1 MTALRALLGEV
12 QKIQTEQWKN
22 HARVQMPAS
31 KTRRTLMTNKQLN
44 EVAETPTLSL
54 QEMSQAEQA
63 EVENLVDLL
72 YTQRLV
78 TNGSALLASHAQRTR
93 RTTQILQE
101 RPSEQP
107 EASEAS
113 EASEALATLLNVSV
127 ETSLRFF
134 FAPLYF
140 VPLFFIR
147 ERAGKTESGDGRG
160 QERELASQREYSL
173 IR

>member
-1 MTALRALLGEV
+1 
-12 QKIQTEQWKN
+12 
-22 HARVQMPAS
+22 
-31 KTRRTLMTNKQLN
+31 MTNKQLN
-44 EVAETPTLSL
+44 EVAETPTSSL
-54 QEMSQAEQA
+54 QEMSQAEA
-63 EVENLVDLL
+63 ENLVDLL

-78 TNGSALLASHAQRTR
+78 TNGSAIRASHAQRTR
-93 RTTQILQE
+93 RTTQSLQE
-101 RPSEQP
+101 RSSKQP
-107 EASEAS
+107 
-113 EASEALATLLNVSV
+113 EALATLLSVSV

-134 FAPLYF
+134 FAPLFF

>member
-1 MTALRALLGEV
+1 
-12 QKIQTEQWKN
+12 
-22 HARVQMPAS
+22 
-31 KTRRTLMTNKQLN
+31 MTNKQLN
-44 EVAETPTLSL
+44 EVAETPTSSL
-54 QEMSQAEQA
+54 QEMNQS

-72 YTQRLV
+72 YTQRLA
-78 TNGSALLASHAQRTR
+78 TNGSALLASQAQRTR
-93 RTTQILQE
+93 RTTQSLQE
-101 RPSEQP
+101 RSSEQP
-107 EASEAS
+107 

-140 VPLFFIR
+140 VPLFFIG

-160 QERELASQREYSL
+160 QKREIASQREYSL

>member
-1 MTALRALLGEV
+1 
-12 QKIQTEQWKN
+12 
-22 HARVQMPAS
+22 
-31 KTRRTLMTNKQLN
+31 MTNKQLN
-44 EVAETPTLSL
+44 EVAETPTSSL
-54 QEMSQAEQA
+54 QEMSQAE
-63 EVENLVDLL
+63 VDNLVDLL

-93 RTTQILQE
+93 RTTQSLQE
-101 RPSEQP
+101 RSSEQP

-134 FAPLYF
+134 FAPLF
-140 VPLFFIR
+140 FAPLFIR
-147 ERAGKTESGDGRG
+147 ERAEKTESGDGRG
-160 QERELASQREYSL
+160 QEREIASQREYSL

>member
-1 MTALRALLGEV
+1 
-12 QKIQTEQWKN
+12 
-22 HARVQMPAS
+22 
-31 KTRRTLMTNKQLN
+31 MTNKQLN
-44 EVAETPTLSL
+44 EVAETPTSSL

-63 EVENLVDLL
+63 EVENLVDQL

-78 TNGSALLASHAQRTR
+78 TNGSALLASDAQRTR
-93 RTTQILQE
+93 RTTQSLQE
-101 RPSEQP
+101 RSSKQP
-107 EASEAS
+107 
-113 EASEALATLLNVSV
+113 EALATLLNDSV

-134 FAPLYF
+134 FAPLIF

-160 QERELASQREYSL
+160 QEREIASQREYSL

>member
-1 MTALRALLGEV
+1 
-12 QKIQTEQWKN
+12 
-22 HARVQMPAS
+22 
-31 KTRRTLMTNKQLN
+31 MTNKQLN
-44 EVAETPTLSL
+44 EVAETPTSSL
-54 QEMSQAEQA
+54 QEMSQAE
-63 EVENLVDLL
+63 VDNLVDLL

-93 RTTQILQE
+93 RTTQSLQE
-101 RPSEQP
+101 RSSEQP
-107 EASEAS
+107 EAS

-140 VPLFFIR
+140 VPLFFIG

-160 QERELASQREYSL
+160 QEREIASQREYSL

>member
-1 MTALRALLGEV
+1 
-12 QKIQTEQWKN
+12 
-22 HARVQMPAS
+22 
-31 KTRRTLMTNKQLN
+31 MTNKQLN
-44 EVAETPTLSL
+44 EVAEMPTSSL
-54 QEMSQAEQA
+54 QEMSEA

-72 YTQRLV
+72 YTQRLA
-78 TNGSALLASHAQRTR
+78 TNGSAILASHAQRTR
-93 RTTQILQE
+93 RTTQSLQE
-101 RPSEQP
+101 RSSKQP
-107 EASEAS
+107 
-113 EASEALATLLNVSV
+113 EALATLLSVSV

-160 QERELASQREYSL
+160 QERELASQREYFL

>member
-1 MTALRALLGEV
+1 
-12 QKIQTEQWKN
+12 
-22 HARVQMPAS
+22 
-31 KTRRTLMTNKQLN
+31 MTNKQLN
-44 EVAETPTLSL
+44 EVAQTPTSSL
-54 QEMSQAEQA
+54 QEMSEA

-72 YTQRLV
+72 YTQRLA
-78 TNGSALLASHAQRTR
+78 TNGSAILASHAQRTR
-93 RTTQILQE
+93 RTTQSLQE
-101 RPSEQP
+101 RSSKQP
-107 EASEAS
+107 
-113 EASEALATLLNVSV
+113 EALATLLSVSV

>member
-1 MTALRALLGEV
+1 
-12 QKIQTEQWKN
+12 
-22 HARVQMPAS
+22 
-31 KTRRTLMTNKQLN
+31 MTNKQLN
-44 EVAETPTLSL
+44 EVAETPTSSL
-54 QEMSQAEQA
+54 QEMSQAE
-63 EVENLVDLL
+63 EENLVDLL

-78 TNGSALLASHAQRTR
+78 TNGSALLASQTQRTR
-93 RTTQILQE
+93 RTTQSLQE
-101 RPSEQP
+101 RSSEQP
-107 EASEAS
+107 

-134 FAPLYF
+134 FAPLFF

-160 QERELASQREYSL
+160 QEREIASQREYSL

>member
-1 MTALRALLGEV
+1 
-12 QKIQTEQWKN
+12 
-22 HARVQMPAS
+22 
-31 KTRRTLMTNKQLN
+31 MTNKQLN
-44 EVAETPTLSL
+44 KVAETPTSSL
-54 QEMSQAEQA
+54 QEMNQA

-78 TNGSALLASHAQRTR
+78 TNGSTILASHAQRG
-93 RTTQILQE
+93 RTQSLQE
-101 RPSEQP
+101 RSSKQL
-107 EASEAS
+107 
-113 EASEALATLLNVSV
+113 EALATLLSDSV

-134 FAPLYF
+134 FAPLFF

>member
-1 MTALRALLGEV
+1 
-12 QKIQTEQWKN
+12 
-22 HARVQMPAS
+22 
-31 KTRRTLMTNKQLN
+31 MTNKQLN
-44 EVAETPTLSL
+44 EVAETPTSSL
-54 QEMSQAEQA
+54 QEMNQS

-72 YTQRLV
+72 YTQRLA
-78 TNGSALLASHAQRTR
+78 TNGSALLASQAQRTR
-93 RTTQILQE
+93 RTTQSLQE
-101 RPSEQP
+101 RSSEQP
-107 EASEAS
+107 

-134 FAPLYF
+134 FA
-140 VPLFFIR
+140 PLFFIR

>member
-1 MTALRALLGEV
+1 
-12 QKIQTEQWKN
+12 
-22 HARVQMPAS
+22 
-31 KTRRTLMTNKQLN
+31 MTNKQLN
-44 EVAETPTLSL
+44 EVAETPTSSL

-78 TNGSALLASHAQRTR
+78 TNGSTILQRTR
-93 RTTQILQE
+93 RTTQSLQE
-101 RPSEQP
+101 RSSKQP
-107 EASEAS
+107 
-113 EASEALATLLNVSV
+113 EALATLLNDSV

-134 FAPLYF
+134 FAPLIF

>member
-1 MTALRALLGEV
+1 
-12 QKIQTEQWKN
+12 
-22 HARVQMPAS
+22 
-31 KTRRTLMTNKQLN
+31 MTNKQLN
-44 EVAETPTLSL
+44 EVAQTPTSSL

-63 EVENLVDLL
+63 EVDNLVDQL

-78 TNGSALLASHAQRTR
+78 TNGSALLASDAQQRTR
-93 RTTQILQE
+93 RTTQSLQE
-101 RPSEQP
+101 RSSEQP
-107 EASEAS
+107 
-113 EASEALATLLNVSV
+113 EALATLLSASV

-134 FAPLYF
+134 FAPLIF

-160 QERELASQREYSL
+160 QEREIASQREYSL

>member
-1 MTALRALLGEV
+1 
-12 QKIQTEQWKN
+12 
-22 HARVQMPAS
+22 
-31 KTRRTLMTNKQLN
+31 MTNKQLN

-93 RTTQILQE
+93 RTTQSLQE
-101 RPSEQP
+101 RSSEQP
-107 EASEAS
+107 EAS

-134 FAPLYF
+134 FAPLF
-140 VPLFFIR
+140 FAPLFIR
-147 ERAGKTESGDGRG
+147 ERAEKTESGDGRG
-160 QERELASQREYSL
+160 QEREIASQREYSL

>member
-1 MTALRALLGEV
+1 
-12 QKIQTEQWKN
+12 
-22 HARVQMPAS
+22 
-31 KTRRTLMTNKQLN
+31 MTNKQLN
-44 EVAETPTLSL
+44 EVAQTPTSSL
-54 QEMSQAEQA
+54 QEMSEA

-72 YTQRLV
+72 YTQRLA
-78 TNGSALLASHAQRTR
+78 TNGSAILASHAQRTR
-93 RTTQILQE
+93 RTTQSLQE
-101 RPSEQP
+101 RSSKQP
-107 EASEAS
+107 
-113 EASEALATLLNVSV
+113 EALATLLSVSV

-160 QERELASQREYSL
+160 QERELASQREYFL

>member
-1 MTALRALLGEV
+1 
-12 QKIQTEQWKN
+12 
-22 HARVQMPAS
+22 
-31 KTRRTLMTNKQLN
+31 MTNKQLN
-44 EVAETPTLSL
+44 EVAETPTSSL
-54 QEMSQAEQA
+54 QEMSQAE
-63 EVENLVDLL
+63 VDNLVDLL

-93 RTTQILQE
+93 RTTQSLQE
-101 RPSEQP
+101 RSSEQP

-134 FAPLYF
+134 FAPL
-140 VPLFFIR
+140 FIR
-147 ERAGKTESGDGRG
+147 ERAEKTESGDGRG
-160 QERELASQREYSL
+160 QEREIASQREYSL

>member
-1 MTALRALLGEV
+1 
-12 QKIQTEQWKN
+12 
-22 HARVQMPAS
+22 
-31 KTRRTLMTNKQLN
+31 MTNKQLN
-44 EVAETPTLSL
+44 EVAQTSTSSL
-54 QEMSQAEQA
+54 QEIRQA

-72 YTQRLV
+72 YTQRLA
-78 TNGSALLASHAQRTR
+78 TNGSALLASDAQRTP
-93 RTTQILQE
+93 RTTQSLQE
-101 RPSEQP
+101 RSSKQP
-107 EASEAS
+107 
-113 EASEALATLLNVSV
+113 EALATLLSVSV

-160 QERELASQREYSL
+160 QERELASQREYFL

>member
-1 MTALRALLGEV
+1 MTY
-12 QKIQTEQWKN
+12 
-22 HARVQMPAS
+22 
-31 KTRRTLMTNKQLN
+31 KQLN
-44 EVAETPTLSL
+44 EVAQTPTSSL
-54 QEMSQAEQA
+54 QEMSEA

-72 YTQRLV
+72 YTQRLA
-78 TNGSALLASHAQRTR
+78 TNGSAILASHAQRTR
-93 RTTQILQE
+93 RTTQSLQE
-101 RPSEQP
+101 RSSKQP
-107 EASEAS
+107 
-113 EASEALATLLNVSV
+113 EALATLLSVSV

>member
-1 MTALRALLGEV
+1 
-12 QKIQTEQWKN
+12 
-22 HARVQMPAS
+22 
-31 KTRRTLMTNKQLN
+31 MTNKQLN
-44 EVAETPTLSL
+44 EVAETPTSSL

-78 TNGSALLASHAQRTR
+78 TNGSTILQRTR
-93 RTTQILQE
+93 RTTQSLQE
-101 RPSEQP
+101 RSSKQP
-107 EASEAS
+107 EA
-113 EASEALATLLNVSV
+113 LAILLSASV

-134 FAPLYF
+134 FAPLFF

>member
-1 MTALRALLGEV
+1 
-12 QKIQTEQWKN
+12 
-22 HARVQMPAS
+22 
-31 KTRRTLMTNKQLN
+31 MTNKQLN

-93 RTTQILQE
+93 RTTQSLQE
-101 RPSEQP
+101 RSSEQP
-107 EASEAS
+107 EAS

-134 FAPLYF
+134 FAPLF
-140 VPLFFIR
+140 FAPLFFAPLFIR
-147 ERAGKTESGDGRG
+147 ERAEKTESGDGRG
-160 QERELASQREYSL
+160 QEREIASQREYSL

>member
-1 MTALRALLGEV
+1 
-12 QKIQTEQWKN
+12 
-22 HARVQMPAS
+22 
-31 KTRRTLMTNKQLN
+31 MTNKQLN
-44 EVAETPTLSL
+44 EVAEMPTSSL
-54 QEMSQAEQA
+54 QEMSEA

-72 YTQRLV
+72 YTQRLA
-78 TNGSALLASHAQRTR
+78 TNGSAILASHAQRTR
-93 RTTQILQE
+93 RTTQSLQE
-101 RPSEQP
+101 RSSKQP
-107 EASEAS
+107 
-113 EASEALATLLNVSV
+113 EALATLLSVSV